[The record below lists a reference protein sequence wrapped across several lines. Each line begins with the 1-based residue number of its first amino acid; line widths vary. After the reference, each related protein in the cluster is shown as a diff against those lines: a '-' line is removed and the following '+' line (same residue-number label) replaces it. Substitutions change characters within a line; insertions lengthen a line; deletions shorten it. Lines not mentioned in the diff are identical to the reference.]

1 MSQIPVKIAENYKP
15 PKKVTLNQNIAQRL
29 TNASNVT
36 AHCTYEFS
44 LEHSIL
50 VQMNEWQNIRQR
62 TDDERKKRLCSY
74 QQQRQKQYEEN
85 QKQIITA
92 VSYPSTDDL
101 SSDDDGDSGHGTSSD
116 SKPSSATKIPIA
128 NASAQQFQF
137 SPTNRFDSILVPT
150 VMGGRHGNQSDNGN
164 VTKSKTPLHS
174 KFNFQ
179 EFENYSSNP
188 FDNVEMKTIND
199 LDILTEVWNSSVAI
213 SKTADSTESQ
223 PSEPETPTQPD
234 VTQQP
239 NDSQNN
245 FTQNECYNTNQL
257 YHTQTQHSE
266 LKQTQL
272 NHSTAAI
279 TNIVPTQLNDYYSN
293 QMNFNY
299 QSGNGGGAMGT
310 AFLPNQPI
318 HTIPINNNTS
328 YGNTQNQYVNTYYNS
343 MISGAP
349 GRTMETTDSVNNKE
363 NKESVIAT
371 QSKSKSRSVPD
382 IVKVVN
388 GGDSQS
394 IQGRR
399 TRNSS
404 QCRHRDFSNLK
415 EFQHFFSCFFYS
427 HR

>member
-128 NASAQQFQF
+128 SASAQQFQF

-150 VMGGRHGNQSDNGN
+150 VMGGHHGNQSDNGN

>member
-116 SKPSSATKIPIA
+116 SKPASATKIPIA

-363 NKESVIAT
+363 SVIAT

>member
-299 QSGNGGGAMGT
+299 QSGNVGGAMGT

-349 GRTMETTDSVNNKE
+349 GRTMETTDSVN